1 MNIRQCK
8 DGETL
13 AHFLYYD
20 ETGRIIGEV
29 NRAGHQINTKHA
41 TTIYPDSERIISLG
55 MYIGTDHAKA
65 AVERWWL
72 IQERTLIQ
80 YEDNN

>member
-1 MNIRQCK
+1 MNRQWK
-8 DGETL
+8 DGETV

-20 ETGRIIGEV
+20 DTGRILAEV
-29 NRAGHQINTKHA
+29 NRAGHQINTKH
-41 TTIYPDSERIISLG
+41 TTTVYIDNERVLSLG
-55 MYIGTDHAKA
+55 MYINSDYAKQ

-72 IQERTLIQ
+72 IQDRTLLN

>member
-1 MNIRQCK
+1 MNRQWK
-8 DGETL
+8 DGETV

-20 ETGRIIGEV
+20 ETGRILAEV
-29 NRAGHQINTKHA
+29 NRAGHQINTKH
-41 TTIYPDSERIISLG
+41 TTTVYIDNERVLSLG
-55 MYIGTDHAKA
+55 MYINSDYAKQ

-72 IQERTLIQ
+72 IQDRTLLN

>member
-1 MNIRQCK
+1 MNRQWK
-8 DGETL
+8 DGETV

-20 ETGRIIGEV
+20 ETGRILAEV
-29 NRAGHQINTKHA
+29 NRAGHQINTKH
-41 TTIYPDSERIISLG
+41 TTTVYIDNERVLSLG
-55 MYIGTDHAKA
+55 MYINSDFAKQ

-72 IQERTLIQ
+72 IQDRTLIN

>member
-1 MNIRQCK
+1 MNRQWK
-8 DGETL
+8 DGETV

-20 ETGRIIGEV
+20 DTGRILAEV
-29 NRAGHQINTKHA
+29 NRAGHQINTKH
-41 TTIYPDSERIISLG
+41 TTTVYIDNERILSLG
-55 MYIGTDHAKA
+55 MYINSDFAKQ

-72 IQERTLIQ
+72 IQDRTLIN

>member
-1 MNIRQCK
+1 MNRQWK
-8 DGETL
+8 DGETV

-20 ETGRIIGEV
+20 DTGRIIGEV
-29 NRAGHQINTKHA
+29 GLAGHQIKTKH
-41 TTIYPDSERIISLG
+41 TTTVYIDNERILSLG
-55 MYIGTDHAKA
+55 MYINSDYAKQ

-72 IQERTLIQ
+72 IQDRTLLN

>member
-1 MNIRQCK
+1 MTRQWK

-20 ETGRIIGEV
+20 EFGRILAEV
-29 NRAGHQINTKHA
+29 NRAGHQINTKHT
-41 TTIYPDSERIISLG
+41 TTIYPDNERILSLG
-55 MYIGTDHAKA
+55 MYINSEFAKQ

-72 IQERTLIQ
+72 IQERTLIN